1 MRVETRCA
9 RDTFLRL
16 SRSSGE
22 EFERKKKDDPA
33 PRIPRD
39 SRENRS
45 TKRDLDSVNPC
56 HQFVVRAFFDPVNPF
71 VSHTRAT
78 NSTLNFLRFP
88 SAVINPDHVS
98 TDTSILSHH
107 HLAIRMEFRIGSR
120 NWNEKLERWF
130 RSTSL
135 LHQGWDGGARSLC
148 SICSLSLFL
157 FHRCAARPCL
167 VPSLVSS
174 SNKKMI

>member
-1 MRVETRCA
+1 M

-78 NSTLNFLRFP
+78 NSTLNFFLLSFDFLRLSLIPIMFP
-88 SAVINPDHVS
+88 QTLLFLVTI
-98 TDTSILSHH
+98 T
-107 HLAIRMEFRIGSR
+107 LAIRMEFRIGSR

-148 SICSLSLFL
+148 SLCSLSLFL